1 VRERLSLARAGAG
14 KEVVAAVTARAPQRI
29 VHVGCD
35 PAAFARDVSL
45 YLGAGYRIA
54 DLRAFDAFPL
64 THHVEAI
71 ALLTR

>member
-1 VRERLSLARAGAG
+1 MSGAI
-14 KEVVAAVTARAPQRI
+14 RQS
-29 VHVGCD
+29 
-35 PAAFARDVSL
+35 FARDVSL